1 MCFMQERGQYFGL
14 AIGFCVV
21 AGAYGAGAVSGGAF
35 NPAVAVALDLTSLGS
50 GARSKMRVITAMLSF
65 SIK

>member
-1 MCFMQERGQYFGL
+1 MQERGQYFGL

-50 GARSKMRVITAMLSF
+50 GARSKMRVINVIFQYKVIISL
-65 SIK
+65 